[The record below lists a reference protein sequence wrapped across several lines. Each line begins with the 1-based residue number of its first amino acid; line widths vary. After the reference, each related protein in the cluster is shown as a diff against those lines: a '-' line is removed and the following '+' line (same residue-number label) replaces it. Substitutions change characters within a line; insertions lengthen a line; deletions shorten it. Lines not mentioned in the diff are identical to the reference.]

1 LKEQLAEY
9 YVEMLLHLPG
19 NTSSKLETAAKV
31 AACFGDGRKDGGVSF
46 RLNVGTSLG
55 RGLPVGAGW
64 MRRMTAQVLY
74 SVSQLLERKQ
84 TTDEIE
90 RALSTLS
97 ELFDA
102 VTGEIH
108 APELWEAFL
117 PALVRALEQLQ
128 GLSCVPDSAGGL
140 SVAVG
145 SFAQRATAFLE
156 RVVKDR
162 PYCMSSATPVMAV
175 PAAVHH
181 LCTVAQDLRSSLDLA
196 PVSNKSRI
204 HDALNILNSS
214 LNRIAACGSAP
225 LEQGAARAAAFGA
238 GMAGSEPSEGGGG
251 AELPSDLEP
260 SEMEESGS
268 ESGLDDD
275 AFFIQE
281 G

>member
-1 LKEQLAEY
+1 MDLR
-9 YVEMLLHLPG
+9 
-19 NTSSKLETAAKV
+19 SKLVDQHLV
-31 AACFGDGRKDGGVSF
+31 ALQREGD
-46 RLNVGTSLG
+46 
-55 RGLPVGAGW
+55 
-64 MRRMTAQVLY
+64 
-74 SVSQLLERKQ
+74 
-84 TTDEIE
+84 
-90 RALSTLS
+90 
-97 ELFDA
+97 
-102 VTGEIH
+102 